1 MTITDA
7 EIEQVARAMCVELGE
22 DPDERIDLRPEQK
35 RPQAGRSDRAFTP
48 PRPAPAWTLHADEA
62 RRAIAAH
69 RAIRKVFPNG

>member
-7 EIEQVARAMCVELGE
+7 EVEQVARAMCVELGQ
-22 DPDERIDLRPEQK
+22 DPDGRVDLRPEQK

-48 PRPAPAWTLHADEA
+48 PRMAPAWTRFADEA
-62 RRAIAAH
+62 RHALAAY